1 MNAEE
6 LLSRSGG
13 VLYIHPHNH
22 VSLDSIAAGTVAAI
36 NSLPG
41 RALGRYAEEVSPEEV
56 AVAKVVLMDV
66 HYIFPLGILEGLLA
80 ALRRINPRARVVL
93 GGITAAFYAP
103 EIVERF
109 GVDYVV
115 GGDAGVTLPV
125 LVEHLLSGR
134 QPPALTDVWR
144 RGGEAPPRERSA
156 GTKMLDRSDWLT
168 IDWFPTFHQRVLR
181 THQRYRDLQGGGED
195 LERFR
200 IRANSY
206 PVLIPV
212 RGCLRRCDQCF
223 GTYQDAV
230 FGKGVAVC
238 SPQKVMGDL
247 GDRGRPGS
255 RVRSDVLWRLGFHEV
270 FRPGFRRSRAGS

>member
-93 GGITAAFYAP
+93 GGITAAFML
-103 EIVERF
+103 RKSW
-109 GVDYVV
+109 
-115 GGDAGVTLPV
+115 
-125 LVEHLLSGR
+125 SGS
-134 QPPALTDVWR
+134 VWTTWL
-144 RGGEAPPRERSA
+144 A
-156 GTKMLDRSDWLT
+156 GT
-168 IDWFPTFHQRVLR
+168 
-181 THQRYRDLQGGGED
+181 
-195 LERFR
+195 
-200 IRANSY
+200 
-206 PVLIPV
+206 
-212 RGCLRRCDQCF
+212 
-223 GTYQDAV
+223 
-230 FGKGVAVC
+230 
-238 SPQKVMGDL
+238 
-247 GDRGRPGS
+247 PGS
-255 RVRSDVLWRLGFHEV
+255 RCQYLWNTSFPDGN
-270 FRPGFRRSRAGS
+270 RPR